1 MATKLGKIVADF
13 TSSLATAM
21 AVGATTAS
29 LQSATDDDGVALPAG
44 RYFFAIDGNNSQ
56 KEHISCTL
64 SGTSLTG
71 ISSLSRQGV
80 ESSGAARTHRVGST
94 VTLTDFAHIKFIND
108 LAAGTTTFDAST
120 PLGYD
125 GTASIT
131 TANQFATKAYV
142 DGVAIAGGAD
152 ASTTVKGIS
161 KMSVAPASPTSPIAV
176 GDNDPR
182 MPTTNQIAALAGTS
196 GTAPSGANKIV
207 DAADVSSSAASGKII
222 RANGTALPAL
232 DASAVTGNPALNGA
246 NFTNVNPP
254 GFVAGVISDLSTTS
268 AANNDVTVTTTFTP
282 RLIRLHYWIQGHSPS
297 SSTAK
302 YFQEKGAVIY
312 NGTTNVATIRDW
324 TVSGNS
330 DNGAPNGSETALV
343 FDILP
348 ASTGN
353 PTVGDIS
360 ITNGGITLTLSI
372 ASVSS
377 TNFVIRRA
385 TAVNGTSNQARA
397 SISYEAF
404 Q

>member
-268 AANNDVTVTTTFTP
+268 AANNDLTVTTTFTP